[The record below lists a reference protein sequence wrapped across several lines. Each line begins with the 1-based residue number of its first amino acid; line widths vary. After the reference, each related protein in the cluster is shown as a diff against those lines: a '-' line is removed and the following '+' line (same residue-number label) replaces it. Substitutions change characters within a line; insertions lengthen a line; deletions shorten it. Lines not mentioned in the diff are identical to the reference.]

1 MKRTSRRVI
10 RNTVALLMTI
20 FFLLALVVPK
30 GTPFGAIQSK
40 QSHPERLSRLKLKV
54 KSLSTGH
61 LTVLLPTSP
70 RSCFRL
76 PPRLPTRVGAA
87 GKKARG

>member
-1 MKRTSRRVI
+1 MKRTNRRVI

-54 KSLSTGH
+54 KSL
-61 LTVLLPTSP
+61 LLPTSP
-70 RSCFRL
+70 RSCFR
-76 PPRLPTRVGAA
+76 
-87 GKKARG
+87 KKARG